1 MIEMAV
7 RRPLVRR
14 KQVTLSP
21 IQRALK
27 SLTSAARRRG
37 RVGKKV
43 TGRKTPRRRIVQ
55 PKRRRIKVPKISV

>member
-1 MIEMAV
+1 MAV
-7 RRPLVRR
+7 MRPRVRK